1 MARLLRYFWVLT
13 LLVFAVQ
20 LVDAQ
25 TYKTHKV
32 KKKET
37 LYGIATENG
46 LTVDQLIAANPGM
59 EKADYMLKKG
69 DVIRVP
75 VIVKGENGDVR
86 QRVIRLGVMLPL
98 QNVNNDGKRM
108 VEYYRGVLM
117 ACDSLKKES
126 ISVDVKAWNL
136 SEDTDIQSV
145 LSDPQ
150 AADRDVIIGPFYEKF
165 VGRLSAFAK
174 THQIMMVVPF
184 SIHSAEVYTNP
195 HLFQIYQNHESQNES
210 TARRI
215 SEWFHN
221 YHPIIVDGGDAQST
235 KGAFTAVLRQ
245 QLTEHNISYNVT
257 SLKSADT
264 DFAHAFAS
272 NMPNIVVLNTAN
284 LTSLNALFA
293 KLNQLMSTY
302 QGVKVSIFGYMDWM
316 PYTDQYLTNFHKYD
330 MYLPAPFYT
339 NLDTPLA
346 KRLQLKYRWNFH
358 EDMINILPRF
368 ALTGFDHTAF
378 FLRGLHKYGKEFDGA
393 AGRFNYQPSQ
403 TPLKF
408 ERIGAGGYQNRSYMF
423 VHYKPDGTIETITY

>member
-1 MARLLRYFWVLT
+1 MARLLRYFWVLV
-13 LLVFAVQ
+13 LLMFAVQ
-20 LVDAQ
+20 LAEAQ

-69 DVIRVP
+69 DIIRVP
-75 VIVKGENGDVR
+75 VIVKGEKGDVR
-86 QRVIRLGVMLPL
+86 QRAIRLGIMLPL
-98 QNVNNDGKRM
+98 QNVNIDGKRM

-117 ACDSLKKES
+117 ACDSLRKEG

-136 SEDTDIQSV
+136 SEDSDIQSV
-145 LSDPQ
+145 LSDPS
-150 AADRDVIIGPFYEKF
+150 AKNRDLIIGPFYEKF
-165 VGRLSAFAK
+165 VARLSSFAK
-174 THQIMMVVPF
+174 ANGIMMVVPF
-184 SIHSAEVYTNP
+184 SIHSSEIYTNP
-195 HLFQIYQNHESQNES
+195 YLFQIYQHHDEQNES
-210 TARRI
+210 TGRRV
-215 SEWFHN
+215 SEWFHD

-245 QLTEHNISYNVT
+245 QLTDHNISYNVT
-257 SLKSADT
+257 SLKSADA

-272 NMPNIVVLNTAN
+272 NMPNIVILNTAN
-284 LTSLNALFA
+284 LTSLSGLFS

-358 EDMINILPRF
+358 EYMINILPRF
-368 ALTGFDHTAF
+368 ALTGFDHAAF

-393 AGRFNYQPSQ
+393 AGRFSYQPSQ

-408 ERIGAGGYQNRSYMF
+408 ERIGIGGYQNRSYMF